1 MQVSYSSMN
10 SWLKTRVPFE
20 PCSTTSTTLFTPT
33 SYSTCINVLHSPH
46 YKNNNNNGVSF
57 LVSQRK
63 GFTTLTQVAP
73 MKKMSRKRRFF
84 TVSALFERF
93 TERAIKAI
101 MFSQREAKSLGSD
114 LVYTQHLLLGL
125 ISEEDRSLD
134 GFLSS
139 GVTIDKARDV
149 VRSIWHQN
157 DNLTHGDGDDQRSY
171 VSATHIPFSIS
182 SKRVFEAA
190 VEYSKSLGHKFI
202 APEHILVALVKV
214 DDGSATRVLYRF
226 LVRKFEVMI
235 GQQEGIF
242 ALPWNVAIWLFVIII
257 GGSLILGI
265 NASQLAVV
273 AFSRLQKEIAK
284 DGREPNMVSN
294 GVHNKSVSR
303 KGSDAGSAATTK
315 EMSALSQ
322 FCVDLTERASEG
334 LVDPVIGREVE
345 VQRIIQ
351 ILGRKT
357 KSNPI
362 LLGESGVGKTA
373 IAEGLAIHIARADIA
388 PFLLTKRIMSLDVAM
403 LMAGA
408 KERGELEERVT
419 KLIKEIIKSGDV
431 ILFIDEV
438 HTLVQSGTSGKGNK
452 GSGLDI
458 SNLLKPALGR
468 GQFQCIASTTMDE
481 YRLHFEKDKALARR
495 FQPVWVDE
503 PSEVV
508 FHIHDDAVKILMGLR
523 EKYEAHHKCRF
534 TEDAIKAAVNLSAR
548 YICDRYLP
556 DKAIDLIDEAGS
568 RAHIDDFKRKKEQDN
583 CVLFKSPTDF
593 WQEIR
598 DVQAMHEMESK
609 LKYYGT
615 SSVDD
620 TSELIVDSYL
630 PSDANDN
637 EPVVVGPEDIAAVA
651 SIWSGIPVQQLS
663 VDQRTLLLDLNNQLR
678 KRVIGQDEAV
688 LAISRAVKRSR
699 VGLKDPDRP
708 IAAMLFCGPTGV
720 GKTEL
725 AKSLAACYFG
735 SNIGIRPFPT
745 ESVDCKQ
752 GDVMIACS
760 LKTSQRA
767 SAPKDR
773 EAAMIRLDMSEYM
786 ERHTVS
792 KLIGSPP
799 GYVGYG
805 EGGILTEAIRRKPF
819 TLLLLDEIEKAHP
832 DIFNILLQL
841 LEDGQL
847 TDSQG
852 RKVSFKNAL
861 VVMTSNVGSSAI
873 SKGRHNSI
881 GFLISDD
888 KSTSYN
894 GMKSMVMEEL
904 RTYFRPELLNRIDEV
919 VVFQPLEKSQLLQ
932 ILDMLLQDLKKRV
945 MTLGI
950 DLKVS
955 ESVKNLVC
963 QQGYNPTYGA
973 RPLRR
978 AITSII
984 EDPLSEAFLVGKC
997 KQGDIVLIDLDS
1009 NGNPIVTNNIDQIV
1023 NLSDTSHP
1031 CN

>member
-10 SWLKTRVPFE
+10 SWLKTRVPLE
-20 PCSTTSTTLFTPT
+20 PCSTTSTTLFTPI
-33 SYSTCINVLHSPH
+33 SYSTCINVLHSPQ
-46 YKNNNNNGVSF
+46 YKNNNCVSF

-63 GFTTLTQVAP
+63 GFTTLTPVSP

-139 GVTIDKARDV
+139 GVTIDKARDA

-157 DNLTHGDGDDQRSY
+157 DNSTSGDGDGDDDGRRSY
-171 VSATHIPFSIS
+171 VSASHIPFSIS

-214 DDGSATRVLYRF
+214 DDGSATRVLYR
-226 LVRKFEVMI
+226 
-235 GQQEGIF
+235 
-242 ALPWNVAIWLFVIII
+242 
-257 GGSLILGI
+257 LGT

-303 KGSDAGSAATTK
+303 KGSDAGSSATTK

-468 GQFQCIASTTMDE
+468 GQFQCIASTTIDE

-503 PSEVV
+503 PSE
-508 FHIHDDAVKILMGLR
+508 DDAVKILMGLR

-534 TEDAIKAAVNLSAR
+534 TEDAIKAAVNLSSR

-568 RAHIDDFKRKKEQDN
+568 RAHIDDFKRKKELDN
-583 CVLFKSPTDF
+583 CVLLKSPTDY

-615 SSVDD
+615 SSIDD

-630 PSDANDN
+630 PSEANDN
-637 EPVVVGPEDIAAVA
+637 EPVVVGPEDIATVA

-735 SNIGIRPFPT
+735 S
-745 ESVDCKQ
+745 
-752 GDVMIACS
+752 
-760 LKTSQRA
+760 
-767 SAPKDR
+767 

-919 VVFQPLEKSQLLQ
+919 VVFKPLEKSQLLQ

-997 KQGDIVLIDLDS
+997 KQGDTVFIDLDS
-1009 NGNPIVTNNIDQIV
+1009 NGNTIVTNNIDQIV
-1023 NLSDTSHP
+1023 NLSDTNHP